1 MKWAKMQGPA
11 SKRSYVY
18 DHWLPHRLS
27 RDYEATE
34 SASAR
39 CSVKAFT
46 GVGTG
51 VVVDMNEDMFVVDL
65 SSNATW
71 QQRCSCAFPAC
82 HHKAC
87 EHMCCLQSAFGSGHA
102 VSGSCM
108 VTVSFRRIRMCSTTR
123 TLPVLLRLCVS
134 QDGINEE
141 DFFEPRMLS
150 RHLRACYTSDVR
162 SVVYVPMTNLA
173 PDDCQVPAWIK
184 EPVPNPTHSAFEFF
198 DGTPRR
204 VR

>member
-108 VTVSFRRIRMCSTTR
+108 VTVSFRRIRYACV
-123 TLPVLLRLCVS
+123 VLRVHFPCYYVCVCH
-134 QDGINEE
+134 
-141 DFFEPRMLS
+141 RMASMKRIFLS
-150 RHLRACYTSDVR
+150 PGC
-162 SVVYVPMTNLA
+162 
-173 PDDCQVPAWIK
+173 
-184 EPVPNPTHSAFEFF
+184 
-198 DGTPRR
+198 
-204 VR
+204 